1 MGAGQRAAGRQAHRS
16 STCGEGESVTWRVT
30 PHCQRTRRWQ
40 REQVVVDKR
49 YLVVEP
55 SIPDLVV
62 ATVLGRIR
70 DRRPEGVGIE
80 QDLENRAYVPSAS
93 EQRNLSVRLTVCRL
107 VCSDDVSSPM
117 WFLRKRLPSK
127 LPVISALPLPRKSK
141 AYFPMNNFIEREREN
156 LNYRATISN
165 RTNRVVSLKVSN
177 LYTPLT

>member
-40 REQVVVDKR
+40 RDQVVVDKR

-62 ATVLGRIR
+62 AAAAAVLGRIR

-80 QDLENRAYVPSAS
+80 QDLENRAYLPSAL
-93 EQRNLSVRLTVCRL
+93 EQRNLSVRLSVCRQRL
-107 VCSDDVSSPM
+107 LRQRL
-117 WFLRKRLPSK
+117 LRKRLPSK
-127 LPVISALPLPRKSK
+127 PPIISTRPLSRNKV
-141 AYFPMNNFIEREREN
+141 YFRTNNSIEREKLDSMLQSIVQQSQIERI
-156 LNYRATISN
+156 AS
-165 RTNRVVSLKVSN
+165 
-177 LYTPLT
+177 

>member
-40 REQVVVDKR
+40 RDQVVVVKR

-62 ATVLGRIR
+62 AAVLGRIR
-70 DRRPEGVGIE
+70 DRRPEGVGIG

-93 EQRNLSVRLTVCRL
+93 ERRNLSVCLFVCLSIGLLRHRLFADMVPPTFETI
-107 VCSDDVSSPM
+107 S
-117 WFLRKRLPSK
+117 
-127 LPVISALPLPRKSK
+127 VIFTIRHLLSRNKTLDKT
-141 AYFPMNNFIEREREN
+141 NFIETVFT
-156 LNYRATISN
+156 YIS
-165 RTNRVVSLKVSN
+165 VSN
-177 LYTPLT
+177 LYTA